1 MKKILSLIAIAASC
15 VFATSAPKTHDGFFL
30 NGTIG
35 LGYGS
40 YLNEFKT
47 EGVKIESKGL
57 KAESGFKIGA
67 AIIPNF
73 ILHATLNLNSIVTD
87 LKVSNNEGES
97 ASMPLKNEA
106 YKVLI
111 FGAGITYYI
120 PHESNI
126 YFSATAGIAEY
137 SEFCSFGKVISEH
150 DANFSFNLSVGKEWW
165 INNELGIGVALSY
178 NHSSAKTKI
187 FENIGD
193 AKFNS
198 FAVVASFTFN

>member
-1 MKKILSLIAIAASC
+1 MRKILSLIFITACC

-47 EGVKIESKGL
+47 EGVKIESKGA

-67 AIIPNF
+67 AIIPNL
-73 ILHATLNLNSIVTD
+73 ILHGTINVNSIVADIKAT
-87 LKVSNNEGES
+87 NNEGENKRI
-97 ASMPLKNEA
+97 PLKNEA

-126 YFSATAGIAEY
+126 YFSATAGLAEY
-137 SEFCSFGKVISEH
+137 SEFCLLGKVISEH

-165 INNELGIGVALSY
+165 VNNEFGIGVAFSY
-178 NHSSAKTKI
+178 NHSSANTK
-187 FENIGD
+187 FNEYQGD
-193 AKFNS
+193 ATFNS

>member
-1 MKKILSLIAIAASC
+1 MKKILLLIAIAASC
-15 VFATSAPKTHDGFFL
+15 VLAKSAPKTHDGFFL

-47 EGVKIESKGL
+47 EGVKIESQGVKG
-57 KAESGFKIGA
+57 ESSFKIGA

-73 ILHATLNLNSIVTD
+73 ILHATLNASSIVEDIKTTN
-87 LKVSNNEGES
+87 KEGES

-126 YFSATAGIAEY
+126 YFSATAGIAEF
-137 SEFCSFGKVISEH
+137 SEFCFLGKVISEH
-150 DANFSFNLSVGKEWW
+150 DANFSFNLSIGKEWW
-165 INNELGIGVALSY
+165 VNNELGIGVALSY

-187 FENIGD
+187 YDYKGD
-193 AKFNS
+193 ASFNS